1 MVGWETWYSEK
12 IISLQCLWIKRL
24 YDDSFHEW
32 KVISRHLISKTF
44 GKSFIFHSNLSF
56 KKKVIKSFPSVFKEI
71 LLNWKTFFSKTPE
84 TPSCILSQFL
94 WYSIYIQINEDDVH
108 FSKFLLSNLN
118 FASQLFDTNGT
129 VKSWHLLKQEYHLNS
144 KSYFQWLQ
152 LINSIPEIW
161 KSTIKQSC
169 SDAKNLIIHG
179 HHQINGSRTLI
190 LEKLISKKLYQ
201 ILISSPTNIITSV
214 TYFETMFNTN
224 NLDWTKMFILPPRT
238 TCNTY
243 LSFFEYNVLHKILFL
258 NKKLYLFGMTKRQL
272 CSYCNTYDETPI
284 HLFCECDSTKYLWL
298 QLNRHFP
305 SDLTF
310 PVSTPQAAILGL
322 FNDSESNIRLI
333 NHILLLFKLY
343 IYKSRNQHRLNMNDL
358 LANILKIKKLKNVTV
373 FGNAK
378 K

>member
-1 MVGWETWYSEK
+1 
-12 IISLQCLWIKRL
+12 
-24 YDDSFHEW
+24 
-32 KVISRHLISKTF
+32 
-44 GKSFIFHSNLSF
+44 
-56 KKKVIKSFPSVFKEI
+56 
-71 LLNWKTFFSKTPE
+71 
-84 TPSCILSQFL
+84 
-94 WYSIYIQINEDDVH
+94 
-108 FSKFLLSNLN
+108 
-118 FASQLFDTNGT
+118 
-129 VKSWHLLKQEYHLNS
+129 
-144 KSYFQWLQ
+144 
-152 LINSIPEIW
+152 
-161 KSTIKQSC
+161 
-169 SDAKNLIIHG
+169 
-179 HHQINGSRTLI
+179 
-190 LEKLISKKLYQ
+190 
-201 ILISSPTNIITSV
+201 
-214 TYFETMFNTN
+214 
-224 NLDWTKMFILPPRT
+224 MFILPPRT

-284 HLFCECDSTKYLWL
+284 YLSCECDSTKYLWL